1 MSLVYV
7 IFYVNMAKKRLN
19 KFFFFFFFN
28 KNFIVIHIYKVFN
41 FVIKI
46 PNLWNYFNLKLL
58 SNFVIH
64 FRYLGRNG
72 TKKKKLKTIE

>member
-7 IFYVNMAKKRLN
+7 IFYVNMEKKLN
-19 KFFFFFFFN
+19 KFFFVN
-28 KNFIVIHIYKVFN
+28 KNFIVIHIYKVSN

-46 PNLWNYFNLKLL
+46 PNLWNYFNLKFL

-72 TKKKKLKTIE
+72 TKKKLKTIE